1 MPQSVVRVEQIP
13 PQSQQEQVAK
23 GIARLLGPFDLS
35 RMAGGKT
42 VLIKPNLSGES
53 GPGNTD
59 PRVIY
64 GVVKAF
70 EQFAARVLVGDG
82 SVIGVETMSVMREIG
97 LIDALRDTRAEI
109 VDLKAG
115 RYVET
120 PVRRGRCAKQIAL
133 AEVASAAGLIVSVAK
148 MKTHDATAVS
158 LCMKNLSGLLHEY
171 DMLHFHHVNVSECIV
186 DLVATVKPV
195 LCIVDG
201 LIAVDTFGAGPVE
214 MGCVLAGTD
223 PVAVDAT
230 ASRAMG
236 VDPASIYAGTLA
248 ESHIKRAYERGLGEM
263 EDIEIVGDLPRMQF
277 ASPPASLNEISIP
290 DGIEIIDGDPCPAC
304 IAMLA
309 SVLQKSRNTDNK
321 LGNTVI
327 LVGPNAPPPE
337 QTKGRTIIIGNCL
350 HRLQSTTQ
358 GSVFVLGCPP
368 NGAYDVLPLL
378 EA

>member
-1 MPQSVVRVEQIP
+1 MSRTSVYVEQISP
-13 PQSQQEQVAK
+13 RSTPEQVSE
-23 GIARLLGPFDLS
+23 GIARLLHPFDLA
-35 RMAGGKT
+35 RMADGKT

-53 GPGNTD
+53 GPANTD

-64 GVVKAF
+64 GVVRAF
-70 EQFAARVLVGDG
+70 EQAGASALVGDG
-82 SVIGVETMSVMREIG
+82 SIIGVDTMSVMREIG
-97 LIDALRDTRAEI
+97 LIDALKGTRAEI
-109 VDLKAG
+109 VDLKTG

-120 PVRRGRCAKQIAL
+120 RVRRGRCAKQVAL
-133 AEVASAAGLIVSVAK
+133 AEAASAADLIVSVAK

-158 LCMKNLSGLLHEY
+158 LCMKNLSGLMHEY

-186 DLVATVKPV
+186 DLVATVKPA
-195 LCIVDG
+195 LNIVDG
-201 LIAVDTFGAGPVE
+201 LMAMDTFGAGPVE
-214 MGCVLAGTD
+214 MGCVIAGTD

-236 VDPASIYAGTLA
+236 VDPAGIYAGTLA
-248 ESHIKRAYERGLGEM
+248 ESHIKRAHERGLGEM
-263 EDIEIVGDLPRMQF
+263 KDIEVVGDLPSAQF
-277 ASPPASLNEISIP
+277 APPPASLNEISIP

-309 SVLQKSRNTDNK
+309 TVLQKSQISNNK

-337 QTKGRTIIIGNCL
+337 KTKGRTIIIGNCL

-358 GSVFVLGCPP
+358 GSVFVIGCPP
-368 NGAYDVLPLL
+368 NATYDVLPVL